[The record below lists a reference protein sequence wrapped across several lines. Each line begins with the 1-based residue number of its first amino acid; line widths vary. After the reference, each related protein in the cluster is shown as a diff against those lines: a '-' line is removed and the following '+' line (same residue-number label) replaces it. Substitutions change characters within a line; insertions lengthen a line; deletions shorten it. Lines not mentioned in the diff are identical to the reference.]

1 MQRLTQLVEQISLA
15 DSAARRNTIKNLA
28 DVNGSLANF
37 AAELAATNC
46 YAKETVLVTPSPSAF
61 VSAAAAA
68 NSIEIFE
75 RPPTASDLV
84 ALAAGDLLSPIE
96 YQFARILTGKDFV
109 SLLGFTSVDDQSWET
124 ELSKLR
130 DLYKLTKAQTVS
142 DLIIEFEPEPII
154 DLAIQ
159 VATTI
164 ARRTPVIIDGT
175 KALLAASIVF
185 EFSVAARSWLFVAD
199 LPKATAGQLLFKH
212 RNWIQLSANQVAAGD
227 GLAGI
232 AAISLARTAALLL
245 PR

>member
-1 MQRLTQLVEQISLA
+1 MQQLTQLVEQISLA
-15 DSAARRNTIKNLA
+15 DSAARRNTIKDLA
-28 DVNGSLANF
+28 DVNGALANF
-37 AAELAATNC
+37 AAELAATSC
-46 YAKETVLVTPSPSAF
+46 YAKETVLVTSNPTAF
-61 VSAAAAA
+61 ASAAAAA

-75 RPPTASDLV
+75 RSPTASDLI
-84 ALAAGDLLSPIE
+84 ALAAGDLLTPIE
-96 YQFARILTGKDFV
+96 YQFARMLTGKDFI
-109 SLLGFTSVDDQSWET
+109 SLLGFTSVDDQSWDM
-124 ELSKLR
+124 ELLKLR
-130 DLYKLTKAQTVS
+130 DLYKLIKAQTIS
-142 DLIIEFEPEPII
+142 ELISEFETEPII

-159 VATTI
+159 IAATI

-185 EFSVAARSWLFVAD
+185 EFSVSARSWLFVAD
-199 LPKATAGQLLFKH
+199 IPKATAGQVLFRH